1 MMNCF
6 FMFVNYSLG
15 LLVRFAGKFTIKN
28 GITKFFNVLI
38 FCLEEKEE
46 GWGNVGLRARFS
58 FIAIYVFKGVCKI
71 TMQTLHSN
79 HTLR

>member
-38 FCLEEKEE
+38 FFVSRKKKK
-46 GWGNVGLRARFS
+46 VG
-58 FIAIYVFKGVCKI
+58 V
-71 TMQTLHSN
+71 M
-79 HTLR
+79 